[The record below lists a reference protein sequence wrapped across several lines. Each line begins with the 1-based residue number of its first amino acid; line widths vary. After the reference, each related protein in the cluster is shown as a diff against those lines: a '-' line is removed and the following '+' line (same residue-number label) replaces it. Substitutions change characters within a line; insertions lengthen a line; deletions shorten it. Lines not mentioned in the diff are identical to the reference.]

1 MKDKYLV
8 DKNNLHPLVTCTMNH
23 VDRTATIEL
32 SSVEE
37 TNRLLKL
44 AHIRIFEKD
53 CIIFA
58 NNNNFTGRLIRLGD
72 TNYGGTNNLVNFVQA
87 TSASNA
93 AHAQAAA
100 LIAM

>member
-1 MKDKYLV
+1 MRKILIQDVPVELITEKDLSSLITKFMKDKYLV

-23 VDRTATIEL
+23 VDKTATIEL

-53 CIIFA
+53 C
-58 NNNNFTGRLIRLGD
+58 NFL
-72 TNYGGTNNLVNFVQA
+72 YQ
-87 TSASNA
+87 
-93 AHAQAAA
+93 
-100 LIAM
+100 